1 MFSIQASLKLGK
13 YDLSKGKKSS
23 IRYRSF
29 DLLSSGKQIKGA
41 LIAFFGFYVFG
52 IPSAAL
58 LMFYV
63 RIDIF
68 GFWIGIIIAE
78 TVTNA
83 LLFVL
88 IQRFNWE
95 HHARSALKRV
105 HFNTKQSTI
114 DVATVSVDEEHSP
127 SKLEPNQDSFIK
139 LIRVKIIV
147 LLLFICFLIAGIATS
162 TLIPL

>member
-1 MFSIQASLKLGK
+1 LF
-13 YDLSKGKKSS
+13 
-23 IRYRSF
+23 
-29 DLLSSGKQIKGA
+29 SSGKQIKGA

-52 IPSAAL
+52 IPVAAL

-63 RIDIF
+63 RLDIF

-78 TVTNA
+78 TVTNT